1 MAESPIPSEKSISAF
16 ATATANFAGIAN
28 ELLKQQ
34 KKNLED
40 DNAGEIPPKVK
51 SSLTKG
57 LMKGLL
63 TSWSTGVI
71 KVFKYTQSLAKGFWE
86 SKAVKYLRDGFSK
99 LWSKLTST
107 ITEMLG
113 PLAEYFQMAKDM
125 IKGAFGFLGSLAK
138 PLLGIFKKGK
148 SDPAEKT
155 AEETKKGNSWL
166 RKILS
171 FMKGEEKREKAA
183 SLKERLSM
191 KIPRTKGDWVA
202 LLLKILGGAV
212 VGLGMAIGGVVRSIT
227 LPFEVLWSFLGG
239 FKFLKKIPILGT
251 LFKWL
256 GVIATKV
263 SSLLMKIPFIG
274 KIFSFITSSLA
285 KKGILGKL
293 LSGILRGFKFL
304 GWPLAIIMG
313 LIDFI
318 KGFTQT
324 EGTLWDKIKGGLK
337 AALWGFFELPIT
349 ILGWM
354 GDKVL
359 EYLGIEM
366 NFGEWVVGL
375 VTGLKD
381 KILGAFNQIKDSI
394 YGAFAW
400 IGTLFSLAGDGQFG
414 KIYDE
419 IKKKIKGFFD
429 FIVDIIK
436 GVKDLFM
443 KYTPA
448 GWITKGVSKGI
459 EKIGKIFGG
468 ENKVEESKGMKDLER
483 ERVKKEREE
492 KEENKKRAL
501 DQINATNN
509 LAKEMRERQIQPG
522 QIAAE
527 FLSAQGGGEG
537 RPSSI
542 GIQPPDEL
550 ESIGLYIYNAQ

>member
-1 MAESPIPSEKSISAF
+1 
-16 ATATANFAGIAN
+16 
-28 ELLKQQ
+28 
-34 KKNLED
+34 
-40 DNAGEIPPKVK
+40 
-51 SSLTKG
+51 
-57 LMKGLL
+57 
-63 TSWSTGVI
+63 
-71 KVFKYTQSLAKGFWE
+71 
-86 SKAVKYLRDGFSK
+86 
-99 LWSKLTST
+99 
-107 ITEMLG
+107 LG

-436 GVKDLFM
+436 GVIDLFM

-448 GWITKGVSKGI
+448 GWIIKGVSKGI

>member
-436 GVKDLFM
+436 GVIDLFM

-448 GWITKGVSKGI
+448 GWIIKGVSKGI